1 MAKAIIGAVQVIDDK
16 IAREAKAQVRA
27 IQSER
32 IAAGRKFRKPEEMP
46 KKYHPDPA
54 ANTKLLDLCSRTEY
68 SWQLGAA
75 EHFAQLEAAER
86 GVPEVTSDDF
96 FARVKPSDNFH
107 RWAADG
113 FDADYRGDAFDA
125 PDIGRAT
132 SQGIGGNRVRES
144 GSVFGSV
151 GGGFAAPPNAAFGGS
166 SGGVFGGG
174 AGQARPASFGA
185 GLGVAGSSTGAGGFK
200 FGKS

>member
-1 MAKAIIGAVQVIDDK
+1 MAKSIISAVQVIDDK
-16 IAREAKAQVRA
+16 IAREAKAEVRK

-54 ANTKLLDLCSRTEY
+54 ANTELLDLCSRTEY

-75 EHFAQLEAAER
+75 EHFAQLEA
-86 GVPEVTSDDF
+86 GVKEEATDDF
-96 FARVKPSDNFH
+96 FGRVKPSDNFH

-125 PDIGRAT
+125 PDVGRAT
-132 SQGIGGNRVRES
+132 SQGIGVNRGGS
-144 GSVFGSV
+144 GFAFGGAS
-151 GGGFAAPPNAAFGGS
+151 GGFSAPPNAAFGGRGGAFGG
-166 SGGVFGGG
+166 SGGAFGGG
-174 AGQARPASFGA
+174 PVFGA
-185 GLGVAGSSTGAGGFK
+185 GGGTRTAGGFK